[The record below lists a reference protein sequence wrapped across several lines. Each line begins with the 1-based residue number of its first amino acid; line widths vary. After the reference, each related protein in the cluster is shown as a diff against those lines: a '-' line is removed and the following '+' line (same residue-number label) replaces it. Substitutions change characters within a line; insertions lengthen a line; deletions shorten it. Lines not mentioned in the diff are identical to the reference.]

1 MKRSEDNTFLEE
13 ESALQRRSD
22 LCIPRNETVA
32 VCPRWRGLGG
42 GEGWRSD
49 SIRPKATER

>member
-1 MKRSEDNTFLEE
+1 VKRSGDITILEK

-32 VCPRWRGLGG
+32 VCPRK
-42 GEGWRSD
+42 
-49 SIRPKATER
+49 RPKWRRRIEK